1 MIELKAANEPE
12 ALLWV
17 NKPAVG
23 SLLRGCWPAQCAFMG
38 DQCFFYFGN
47 ISQWRA
53 ALSAPSAMSLTL
65 P

>member
-23 SLLRGCWPAQCAFMG
+23 SLLRGCWPAQYGFMVRSMLLLLWQYKPMAG
-38 DQCFFYFGN
+38 
-47 ISQWRA
+47 RA
-53 ALSAPSAMSLTL
+53 
-65 P
+65 